1 MENSEPVIPEII
13 RSNVLVIVLALGGI
27 AFLAYGAF
35 QLLAPKE
42 GGVVIEKSFGTAQ
55 DKAISSPRV
64 SSISNKDIV
73 VDVEGAV
80 EKPGIYHLPL
90 DARQQDALVA
100 AGGMS
105 KLADRQLVAKTL
117 NMAAKLSDGM
127 KLYIPR
133 IGESVGVVSGASGPG
148 VAGAMTSAI
157 SVNSATTAELDG
169 LPGIGAVTA
178 NRIITN
184 RPYGSLDEL
193 ITKKAIGRSVFE
205 KIKDKISL

>member
-1 MENSEPVIPEII
+1 MEASDSGLLQFIKDNLLI
-13 RSNVLVIVLALGGI
+13 IVLAALGLG
-27 AFLAYGAF
+27 FVVYGAV
-35 QLLAPKE
+35 QMLSPKD
-42 GGVVIEKSFGTAQ
+42 GGVIIEKAQ
-55 DKAISSPRV
+55 SLESSSLPISP
-64 SSISNKDIV
+64 SIKDIV
-73 VDVEGAV
+73 VDIEGAV
-80 EKPGIYHLPL
+80 EKPGMYHLPVG
-90 DARQQDALVA
+90 ARQQDALVA